1 MNKNI
6 LIIGSKSS
14 LAKHILEK
22 FKNSNFKIS
31 SISRKDFNFVKD
43 FKKLEKIIIKKKP
56 KIIINCV
63 AIKYEECEK
72 STKDAYEV
80 NAFFPYK
87 LAVVCE
93 KINVILIHFST
104 EAVFDG
110 NKKYLCGVEDIPQ
123 PNSMYGKSKL
133 LGDYSLIGF
142 KNSLIIRVSLL
153 FGKFFKK
160 NFVYNIL
167 TELKKNKR
175 INISNDIFCT
185 PTNAEDIANFLVE
198 NIRGS
203 KLSNLLTKKII
214 HLSSN
219 NLQTRYK
226 LISDMALL
234 LNKSKYIKPISIKNL
249 KVKIVPRAT
258 QGIKSNV
265 KNFKISKIE
274 DFIKSINI

>member
-1 MNKNI
+1 MIENI

-22 FKNSNFKIS
+22 LKDSSFKIS
-31 SISRKDFNFVKD
+31 SISRKDFNLVKN
-43 FKKLEKIIIKKKP
+43 FKKLEKIIIRTRP

-63 AIKYEECEK
+63 AIKYKE
-72 STKDAYEV
+72 SDNSPKDAYEV

-87 LAVVCE
+87 LAILCE
-93 KINVILIHFST
+93 NIDVILIHFST
-104 EAVFDG
+104 DSIFDG
-110 NKKYLCGVEDIPQ
+110 NKKYFCSVNDVPLPS
-123 PNSMYGKSKL
+123 SMYGKSKL
-133 LGDYSLIGF
+133 LGEYSLIGF
-142 KNSLIIRVSLL
+142 KNSLIIRVALL

-167 TELKKNKR
+167 TELKKNKK
-175 INISNDIFCT
+175 INISNDTFCT
-185 PTNAEDIANFLVE
+185 PTNGEDVANFLVE
-198 NIRGS
+198 NIKGK
-203 KLSNLLTKKII
+203 KLNYLLTKKII

-226 LISDMALL
+226 LIKDMAIL
-234 LNKSKYIKPISIKNL
+234 LNKSKYVKPISIRNL
-249 KVKIVPRAT
+249 KLNIPPRG

-274 DFIKSINI
+274 DFIKSVNI